1 MNEIANTLT
10 QPLGILFSQT
20 STLGADIATI
30 ILSLAVLLFIFK
42 YK

>member
-1 MNEIANTLT
+1 MKELVNALI
-10 QPLGILFSQT
+10 QPLSILFSRT
-20 STLGADIATI
+20 STLGADTATI

>member
-1 MNEIANTLT
+1 MNELLNNVTH
-10 QPLGILFSQT
+10 PLSVLFSQT
-20 STLGADIATI
+20 STLGADTATI